1 MSPTQTP
8 PVHCQDPR
16 RLIRVPTLRPSPIS
30 EGLGCRECVF
40 EAHFCGSYI
49 LRPTG
54 STPCLLSTPP
64 HGDAVG
70 TVCGAEPSNCTDG
83 TFTRV
88 DARFTG
94 APEIT
99 GRPSAS
105 QIKATDPKR
114 WAPITDEQL
123 EVQILFIL
131 QKEGSAGMNATVIA
145 GKLNQDPVW
154 IRRWIKRHPNV
165 LKRVGAGPG
174 TRFFAPQARSA
185 SIH

>member
-1 MSPTQTP
+1 MVHIYCDLPVRLHACSPPRLTATQLARSA
-8 PVHCQDPR
+8 VLN
-16 RLIRVPTLRPSPIS
+16 RLI
-30 EGLGCRECVF
+30 
-40 EAHFCGSYI
+40 A
-49 LRPTG
+49 PTG
-54 STPCLLSTPP
+54 LSPALTPDSL
-64 HGDAVG
+64 
-70 TVCGAEPSNCTDG
+70 
-83 TFTRV
+83 
-88 DARFTG
+88 G